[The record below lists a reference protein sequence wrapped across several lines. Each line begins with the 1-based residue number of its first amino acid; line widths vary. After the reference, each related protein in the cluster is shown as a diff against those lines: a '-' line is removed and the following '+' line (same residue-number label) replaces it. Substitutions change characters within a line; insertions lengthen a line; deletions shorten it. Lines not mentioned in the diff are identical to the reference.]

1 MYRQRF
7 IIASVY
13 DTETCN
19 VGEAENTRAY
29 PVLFIDNDI
38 RDIDLYNYEIDRD
51 DKINFYRYEDEMQHR
66 IDEYIEWGIVA
77 EKVPI
82 ICAYNLMFDLQPL
95 MEDLNCRYDIKANAQ
110 SSTNVYTVDLY
121 EKDSDKM
128 LLRFWDT
135 YHLEMRGLAAM
146 GKTCGI
152 EKAIG
157 DWDYSL
163 IRTPETELTDEELYY
178 ASRDVQVI
186 PAYLRYLLHANEWM
200 KQTDLGCK
208 VLTKTSIV
216 RQMARKEIAHLYVD
230 KRNGKKLTLDKAF
243 MTLCEK
249 ELPSTYGIYALRKA
263 CFRGGFTFTAA
274 KTASTLVENVA
285 SADVTSMHHTFIC
298 GRYIPQDFKV
308 LPPDLMK
315 IQCDKILNTSREYI
329 LENYHKPFDVAIHA
343 RIRFNNI
350 RLRKG
355 TCFEDMGIALES
367 TSKFKKEQAAGN
379 EIGLDER
386 AVAQENAIRDD
397 GWVDQFSTNTIF
409 ALGKLYSSD
418 SVILHLTELELWCVS
433 RVYEWDSYSVICGE
447 ATLKWKR
454 PPDYVTL
461 QSNKLFEQKSAA
473 KFISAHY
480 EKGKPYQF
488 NLAGI
493 PDGIAQELKDGT
505 CDEKFFESWY
515 TSTVKGMFNGI
526 YGTMAQDIY
535 KPTYT
540 CIDGNLSVDLNTV
553 TTSENWAEKQPKTC
567 RVLYTYGMRI
577 VGGSRMHMI
586 IAIELIYDKF
596 KNKVRVLGGDTDSMK
611 MSCDSDITDDD
622 LKECLAPIADASKK
636 AIDISM
642 ERLRKTFPKMAST
655 LKGIGGF
662 EIENEG
668 AHYLYHVEAWN
679 KARVSYD
686 GKHTHITCAGLS
698 RPIGGYNIETFMDE
712 LIGAGYPIEKV
723 LLSTLTYNVFVAHP
737 ICHSLEAHHPKASDR
752 FTKTVKDYRGKKCKI
767 NVHQSTSLYEV
778 GRWLGETLKPTNLR
792 TLRYLRV
799 KYDRDLSEVT
809 TYLNVND
816 KGKAKLMRD
825 GALGIETLME
835 VS

>member
-178 ASRDVQVI
+178 ASREVQVI

-315 IQCDKILNTSREYI
+315 IQCALPIL
-329 LENYHKPFDVAIHA
+329 
-343 RIRFNNI
+343 
-350 RLRKG
+350 
-355 TCFEDMGIALES
+355 
-367 TSKFKKEQAAGN
+367 
-379 EIGLDER
+379 
-386 AVAQENAIRDD
+386 
-397 GWVDQFSTNTIF
+397 
-409 ALGKLYSSD
+409 
-418 SVILHLTELELWCVS
+418 
-433 RVYEWDSYSVICGE
+433 
-447 ATLKWKR
+447 
-454 PPDYVTL
+454 
-461 QSNKLFEQKSAA
+461 
-473 KFISAHY
+473 
-480 EKGKPYQF
+480 
-488 NLAGI
+488 
-493 PDGIAQELKDGT
+493 
-505 CDEKFFESWY
+505 
-515 TSTVKGMFNGI
+515 
-526 YGTMAQDIY
+526 
-535 KPTYT
+535 
-540 CIDGNLSVDLNTV
+540 
-553 TTSENWAEKQPKTC
+553 
-567 RVLYTYGMRI
+567 
-577 VGGSRMHMI
+577 
-586 IAIELIYDKF
+586 
-596 KNKVRVLGGDTDSMK
+596 
-611 MSCDSDITDDD
+611 
-622 LKECLAPIADASKK
+622 
-636 AIDISM
+636 
-642 ERLRKTFPKMAST
+642 
-655 LKGIGGF
+655 
-662 EIENEG
+662 
-668 AHYLYHVEAWN
+668 
-679 KARVSYD
+679 
-686 GKHTHITCAGLS
+686 
-698 RPIGGYNIETFMDE
+698 
-712 LIGAGYPIEKV
+712 
-723 LLSTLTYNVFVAHP
+723 
-737 ICHSLEAHHPKASDR
+737 
-752 FTKTVKDYRGKKCKI
+752 
-767 NVHQSTSLYEV
+767 
-778 GRWLGETLKPTNLR
+778 
-792 TLRYLRV
+792 
-799 KYDRDLSEVT
+799 
-809 TYLNVND
+809 
-816 KGKAKLMRD
+816 
-825 GALGIETLME
+825 
-835 VS
+835 